1 MIMLFVFLALAAPLA
16 PLYAGGSL
24 PLLIALVFMGS
35 MVLGTVPLF
44 MATVPLESVPGRDV
58 AAATGLVMGLG
69 QIVGGFGGPTIG
81 GYLAD
86 QWGLAVPLWIVV
98 GAVLIGTLI
107 STRLTET
114 APRMAVSH

>member
-58 AAATGLVMGLG
+58 AAATGLVMGSARLS
-69 QIVGGFGGPTIG
+69 
-81 GYLAD
+81 AAS
-86 QWGLAVPLWIVV
+86 AVPPS
-98 GAVLIGTLI
+98 AAT
-107 STRLTET
+107 
-114 APRMAVSH
+114 